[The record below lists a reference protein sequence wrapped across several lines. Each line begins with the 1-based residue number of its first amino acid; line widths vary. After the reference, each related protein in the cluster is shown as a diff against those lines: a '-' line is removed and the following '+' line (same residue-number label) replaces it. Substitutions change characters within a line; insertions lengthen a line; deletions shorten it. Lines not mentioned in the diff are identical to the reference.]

1 MFQDYLIAET
11 AELLLWILVTVSML
25 EMQAMPLPSTP
36 MSCAWELVTKFS
48 GMKFT
53 REDELL
59 FVSFLNLDIGFRSYA
74 LSNIKGPIDCWL
86 FITKVLIVFDHPS
99 LPIPEN
105 VIANSTSHPSSRS
118 SAVGNCRVPNLFFI
132 FITFLQVK
140 VNNIFLSNKRKKLL
154 QNYIATKGLYK
165 ERNFKIFIIAVYTM
179 EQL

>member
-1 MFQDYLIAET
+1 
-11 AELLLWILVTVSML
+11 
-25 EMQAMPLPSTP
+25 
-36 MSCAWELVTKFS
+36 
-48 GMKFT
+48 MKFT

-59 FVSFLNLDIGFRSYA
+59 LVSFLNLDIGFRSYA

-140 VNNIFLSNKRKKLL
+140 VNNIFFIKQKKKTASELYCNQGFIEGAEPQNLHNRSLHYGTVITLCHGCFLCDFLL
-154 QNYIATKGLYK
+154 TCGWLVDWSTL
-165 ERNFKIFIIAVYTM
+165 FKWSAGRA
-179 EQL
+179 Q